1 MVQSDFDGIAIG
13 INHALVTISSLINIG
28 DDAEI
33 ARARA
38 HNTSVATTARRIAEE
53 LGLRHPEFDKQAFID
68 ECGME
73 LGSDGMWRVP
83 GGNFVPSLP

>member
-1 MVQSDFDGIAIG
+1 MIQSDFDGIAIG
-13 INHALVTISSLINIG
+13 INSALVTVASLNNMN
-28 DDAEI
+28 DPAEV

-38 HNTSVATTARRIAEE
+38 HNTSVATTARCIATS
-53 LGLRHPEFDKQAFID
+53 LGVRHPEFDQQAFID